1 MIYFFQVF
9 DIKSVNCF
17 LHIFSNTDF
26 AFIERTAHVQVMS
39 CIVLTVTKRVQ
50 FVYKSIPY
58 ILYVKVYCCKMLGKL
73 SFINMN
79 VCLNHSFLLF
89 CLYYMNMT
97 FTSQKVSSVN
107 NHKKSRRVQVV
118 KNQYMYHFWKCT
130 AIECYM

>member
-1 MIYFFQVF
+1 MLSFRLYDIL

-118 KNQYMYHFWKCT
+118 KNQYMYHF
-130 AIECYM
+130 